1 MTNVFEIK
9 NGVYRIGNSVYF
21 LIIKQESEELVLASE
36 FENWKS
42 KNTEK
47 YFFGFRHFDMSAT
60 EATRK
65 LQRENRDSNII
76 VAYNPGTTCKTRCE
90 FVSDLL

>member
-9 NGVYRIGNSVYF
+9 NGVYRVENSVYF

-36 FENWKS
+36 FDNWKN

-47 YFFGFRHFDMSAT
+47 YIFGFSHFDMSTT
-60 EATRK
+60 EATRQ
-65 LQRENRDSNII
+65 LQREERDKNII
-76 VAYNPGTTCKTRCE
+76 VAYNPGVTCKSRCE
-90 FVSDLL
+90 FVRDLL